1 MTLSEKSSNQRSNVY
16 SHKGLG
22 KRRAGET
29 IGLQFVEP
37 LNNINDAVKTIVGQR
52 CVAPSQNDEID
63 TDMHF
68 CKSLVSSLQA
78 LCQKRIDWH
87 EWKFERSYL
96 KLSLEKILVKHLHWF
111 SLPHG
116 RPI

>member
-37 LNNINDAVKTIVGQR
+37 LNNINDAIKTIVGQR
-52 CVAPSQNDEID
+52 SVAPSQNDEID

-68 CKSLVSSLQA
+68 CKSL
-78 LCQKRIDWH
+78 K
-87 EWKFERSYL
+87 
-96 KLSLEKILVKHLHWF
+96 
-111 SLPHG
+111 
-116 RPI
+116 